1 MKNIEKLVL
10 VSDLVSETVSPTST
24 FAQRSEG
31 VEDEVGPRFRVETSC
46 GSLSAAPRRS
56 PMNTLEM
63 YWNTSRF

>member
-10 VSDLVSETVSPTST
+10 VSDLVSETVSPTSST

-31 VEDEVGPRFRVETSC
+31 VEDEVGPRFRVETSF

-63 YWNTSRF
+63 YWTSRF